1 MAQEIL
7 IIEDMEPVVQA
18 IRMVLEGEGFRL
30 LTAQNGRDG
39 LRAVSEQK
47 PDLVILDLILPDM
60 DGLEICRKIRKNPDV
75 ARVPILIL
83 SGKAEEVDKVV
94 GLAVGADDYLAKPF
108 GDKELVARVKALLR
122 RSAAPPESKVIR
134 AGAIELDS
142 ERYTVG
148 VSGNPVALTSR
159 EFELLKALLYAKGR
173 ALTRDHLLET
183 VWGRDRAIG
192 IETRTIDV
200 HIRSLRHKLGSEGRR
215 ILTVRNIGYRC
226 KTSEEGP
233 ISNDPSDT

>member
-18 IRMVLEGEGFRL
+18 IRMVLEREGFRL
-30 LTAQNGRDG
+30 LTAQSGQEG

-60 DGLEICRKIRKNPDV
+60 DGLEICRRIRKNPEV
-75 ARVPILIL
+75 ARVPIMIL

-122 RSAAPPESKVIR
+122 RSAAPPESKVLL
-134 AGAIELDS
+134 AGAIEMDS
-142 ERYTVG
+142 ERYTVS
-148 VSGNPVALTSR
+148 VAGNPIALTSR
-159 EFELLKALLYAKGR
+159 EFELLKALLGVKGR
-173 ALTRDHLLET
+173 ALTRDYLLET
-183 VWGRDRAIG
+183 VWGHDRAIG

-200 HIRSLRHKLGSEGRR
+200 HIRSLRHKLGIEGRR

-226 KTSEEGP
+226 DVSQEGP
-233 ISNDPSDT
+233 MSGDPSEG

>member
-1 MAQEIL
+1 MPQEVL

-18 IRMVLEGEGFRL
+18 IRMVLGREGFRL
-30 LTAQNGRDG
+30 LIAKNGQDG
-39 LRAVSEQK
+39 LRAVTEQK
-47 PDLVILDLILPDM
+47 PDLVILDLVLPDM
-60 DGLEICRKIRKNPDV
+60 DGLDICRRIRKNPEV

-122 RSAAPPESKVIR
+122 RSATPPESTMLR
-134 AGAIELDS
+134 AGTIELDP

-148 VSGNPVALTSR
+148 VAGSPITLTSR
-159 EFELLKALLYAKGR
+159 EFELLKALMEAKGR
-173 ALTRDHLLET
+173 ALTRDHLLKT
-183 VWGRDRAIG
+183 VWGHDRAIG

-200 HIRSLRHKLGSEGRR
+200 HIRSLRHKLGMEGRR
-215 ILTVRNIGYRC
+215 ILTVRNVGYRC
-226 KTSEEGP
+226 DVSPEGP
-233 ISNDPSDT
+233 TQNSASK

>member
-1 MAQEIL
+1 MSQEIL

-18 IRMVLEGEGFRL
+18 IRMVLEVEGFRL
-30 LTAQNGRDG
+30 LTARTGQEG
-39 LRAVSEQK
+39 LRAVGEQK

-60 DGLEICRKIRKNPDV
+60 DGLEICRRIRKNPEV

-122 RSAAPPESKVIR
+122 RSAAPQESKVLL
-134 AGAIELDS
+134 AGTIELDP

-148 VSGNPVALTSR
+148 VAGSPVVLTSR
-159 EFELLKALLYAKGR
+159 EFDLLKALMEAKGR

-183 VWGRDRAIG
+183 VWGHDRAIG

-200 HIRSLRHKLGSEGRR
+200 HIRSLRHKLGREGRR

-226 KTSEEGP
+226 EVSEEGP
-233 ISNDPSDT
+233 ISDTSS